1 VSECRGFAHEPRP
14 LLHMRCS
21 ASASPNCPSGND
33 DEYSGT
39 NRETDA
45 RCRFRSGRLRPPPKV
60 PRLRAFSECGERE
73 VGAFEAISAFVPAD
87 DCKSDG
93 DAPHRG
99 PLHDHGHCVLCV
111 SCGAGAQAD
120 RAVLPTAEIAFAPM
134 RNVAGW
140 RSGDVGVPSSSASG
154 GVWRLERRLRPR
166 ELEPSGWRPGVV
178 VKRSPSTYPVPIGDG
193 PVPWALR
200 SHAMHGRN
208 L

>member
-1 VSECRGFAHEPRP
+1 MKPNLRNKGMQVRVECRGFAHEPRP

-73 VGAFEAISAFVPAD
+73 FGAFEAISAFVPAD

-99 PLHDHGHCVLCV
+99 PLHDHGIACSVFPAAP
-111 SCGAGAQAD
+111 GRKPIGRFAD
-120 RAVLPTAEIAFAPM
+120 RGNRVCADAQRRGLAQRRRRRSFELRF
-134 RNVAGW
+134 RWGLAG
-140 RSGDVGVPSSSASG
+140 SSAACVRVS
-154 GVWRLERRLRPR
+154 
-166 ELEPSGWRPGVV
+166 
-178 VKRSPSTYPVPIGDG
+178 
-193 PVPWALR
+193 
-200 SHAMHGRN
+200 
-208 L
+208 

>member
-73 VGAFEAISAFVPAD
+73 VWRF
-87 DCKSDG
+87 
-93 DAPHRG
+93 RG
-99 PLHDHGHCVLCV
+99 YFC
-111 SCGAGAQAD
+111 
-120 RAVLPTAEIAFAPM
+120 
-134 RNVAGW
+134 
-140 RSGDVGVPSSSASG
+140 
-154 GVWRLERRLRPR
+154 LRPR
-166 ELEPSGWRPGVV
+166 RRLQERRRRAASGPAP
-178 VKRSPSTYPVPIGDG
+178 RSR
-193 PVPWALR
+193 ALR
-200 SHAMHGRN
+200 ALCFLRRRGASRSGGFADRGNRVCADAQRRG
-208 L
+208 LAQRRRRRSFELRFRWGLAGSSAACVRVS